1 MSDKTITYKN
11 FTVKDVRAWLYE
23 GADNGLSE
31 EIITKTRANSIVH
44 NPFVDDDMVV
54 VIAALCGEKVVGY
67 TAMFPEHLKRPDVWI
82 SNATTLYAD
91 PQYSSE
97 FIGYYVSKVL
107 HDTANGRYV
116 IGSDIASATVLIDK
130 LLGLKPYVFNRRRF
144 VINRKFRATSL
155 RLLCSKIVEPFRKLR
170 QSYFINKIQ
179 SYNADSLSV
188 KFVDFIDEE
197 SYRFILSHS
206 ANDIFV
212 RSQEMLNWLIRYPF
226 RIDRVLGVSDKNSIN
241 YFGDVCDKFKRYIV
255 QIRDGNVI
263 VGMYMLAISNND
275 VSIMLLYYA
284 EKFKSDVYNI
294 LLKTIISLKPYQLF
308 SIYDDFNRFVDE
320 STISLK
326 VYNHQFV
333 FTLPSKL
340 KIDTTKRL
348 QGADGDMFA

>member
-1 MSDKTITYKN
+1 MLDKTITYKN
-11 FTVKDVRAWLYE
+11 FTAKEVRAWLYE

-31 EIITKTRANSIVH
+31 KIITKTRANSIIH
-44 NPFVDDDMVV
+44 NPFVDDDMVIV
-54 VIAALCGEKVVGY
+54 VVALCGEKVVGY

-107 HDTANGRYV
+107 HDNANGRYV

-179 SYNADSLSV
+179 SYINDSLSV
-188 KFVDFIDEE
+188 KFVDFIDDE

-226 RIDRVLGVSDKNSIN
+226 RVERVKCVGCDSTNLFSDI
-241 YFGDVCDKFKRYIV
+241 CDNFKMYIA
-255 QIRDGNVI
+255 QIRDNNMIQGI
-263 VGMYMLAISNND
+263 YMFAVRDND
-275 VSIMLLYYA
+275 IHVLLLYYSD
-284 EKFKSDVYNI
+284 EFKNDIYSF
-294 LLKTIISLKPYQLF
+294 LLKTIISLNPSQLF
-308 SIYDDFNRFVDE
+308 SVYDDFNNFVE
-320 STISLK
+320 NSNVSLK
-326 VYNHQFV
+326 FYNHQFV
-333 FTLPSKL
+333 FTLPPKFE
-340 KIDTTKRL
+340 IDTNRSM